1 MRPRRSANQPKKMP
15 PTAAADEGCG
25 HHGAGEGG
33 GEMQVAL
40 DGGEDHRVEH
50 DVHAV
55 EHPAEG
61 GGDEG
66 SALRRRC
73 GRLART

>member
-1 MRPRRSANQPKKMP
+1 M
-15 PTAAADEGCG
+15 E
-25 HHGAGEGG
+25 
-33 GEMQVAL
+33 VAL
-40 DGGEDHRVEH
+40 DGGEDHGVEH

-66 SALRRRC
+66 SALGWGGGGEEHR
-73 GRLART
+73 GRV